1 MTTTAAPSATT
12 IQKKILIHAPRSRV
26 WHALTTTSEFSK
38 WFSVQV
44 EGPFVAGKRLN
55 MLSTYPHCTGNP
67 SFYVTVER
75 MEPEHT
81 FSWRW
86 HPGAANKESDET
98 TQVEFHLE
106 EVDGGTM
113 VTVTE
118 SGFDRIDL
126 ARRAKA
132 FEENTRGWQFQL
144 ESLRQYASEAA

>member
-1 MTTTAAPSATT
+1 MTTTAAPTAAT
-12 IQKKILIHAPRSRV
+12 IQKTILIHAPRTRV
-26 WHALTTTSEFSK
+26 WRALTATSEFSK

-44 EGPFVAGKRLN
+44 AGAFIPGKRLD
-55 MLSTYPHCTGNP
+55 MVSTHPHCTGDPN
-67 SFYVTVER
+67 FCLTVEQ

-98 TQVEFHLE
+98 TRVEFHLE

-132 FEENTRGWQFQL
+132 FEENTRGWELQL
-144 ESLRQYASEAA
+144 ESLRQYAGEAA